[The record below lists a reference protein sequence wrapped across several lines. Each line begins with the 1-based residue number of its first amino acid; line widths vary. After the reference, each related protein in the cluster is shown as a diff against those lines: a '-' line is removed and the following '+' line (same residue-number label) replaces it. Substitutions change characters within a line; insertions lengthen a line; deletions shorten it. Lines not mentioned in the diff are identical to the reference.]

1 MILNFLEIGAITS
14 LSIYLVGWRV
24 GLSRRR
30 AYAWNMLSAQLQPK
44 QGDREFCNQSPWDEE
59 QIATPEEMTRDL
71 QGANGL
77 WKMFENARVMLD
89 MADFAARNSDS
100 VDPELL
106 AALRNDVTQIR
117 VCVLAA
123 LAEQACSQV
132 NEGASAS
139 VSRAASIYAGMVA
152 RTAEVLQVNV
162 ESLAP
167 SFACTM

>member
-1 MILNFLEIGAITS
+1 MRRLQAQAWER
-14 LSIYLVGWRV
+14 LV
-24 GLSRRR
+24 
-30 AYAWNMLSAQLQPK
+30 AQLQPNWYGGGLSD
-44 QGDREFCNQSPWDEE
+44 QSRCNQNEN
-59 QIATPEEMTRDL
+59 ATPEEKWRDI
-71 QGANGL
+71 QGAHGL
-77 WKMFENARVMLD
+77 WSMYENAQVMLD

-123 LAEQACSQV
+123 IAEQACSQV